1 MEIHPPKN
9 QAHIRVDLLG
19 RFATYLFS
27 FVFIY
32 FLMSINL
39 CTYSFSYFEIYRFQK
54 KKFSWF
60 KSLGQMLFSSFS
72 DRSLYWSY
80 YRKASR
86 WETRNELQ
94 LHTSLPPLSRPPGC
108 LARSSQKKE
117 TATKLPGKQLSDP
130 ESLSCLLWDGI
141 KTVFTWPNVLPKWFF
156 KGIHNWL
163 WRTPFHRSI
172 RPVCSACLL
181 CAASWIKFF

>member
-1 MEIHPPKN
+1 MTIHLPCCPFAPDRHKSFL
-9 QAHIRVDLLG
+9 VDLSL
-19 RFATYLFS
+19 RKL
-27 FVFIY
+27 I
-32 FLMSINL
+32 SINFVQVEVKMCI
-39 CTYSFSYFEIYRFQK
+39 CTIWVESTE
-54 KKFSWF
+54 
-60 KSLGQMLFSSFS
+60 FSSHN
-72 DRSLYWSY
+72 W
-80 YRKASR
+80 YRLQFASHL
-86 WETRNELQ
+86 EVITAV
-94 LHTSLPPLSRPPGC
+94 LPPLSRPPGC